1 MREAAAL
8 SDFNMNVIVL
18 SRMNAERLSY
28 TDYSSDKVII
38 SISTP
43 GDEKAEFDS
52 NNKTI
57 KDILYLDFYDISYNS
72 QEIFKGYEPMA
83 DEDAVKIRDFVLKW
97 KDKVDTIWV
106 HCDAG
111 ILRSAGVAAGILEA
125 LGKDN
130 SYIFDSK
137 MYFPNLLCYRKILNA
152 FKSK

>member
-1 MREAAAL
+1 ME
-8 SDFNMNVIVL
+8 FVIL
-18 SRMNAERLSY
+18 NKSKAQRLSY
-28 TDYSSDKVII
+28 TDYSSDKAII

-43 GDEKAEFDS
+43 GDEKAEFDR

-72 QEIFKGYEPMA
+72 QEIFKGYEPMS
-83 DEDAVKIRDFVLKW
+83 DEDAVKIRDFVLKC

-111 ILRSAGVAAGILEA
+111 ISRSAGVAAGILEA
-125 LGKDN
+125 LGEDN

-137 MYFPNLLCYRKILNA
+137 MYFQICFAIVKH
-152 FKSK
+152 

>member
-1 MREAAAL
+1 M
-8 SDFNMNVIVL
+8 DVTIMNK
-18 SRMNAERLSY
+18 SKTGRLSY

-43 GDEKAEFDS
+43 GDEKAEFDR

-57 KDILYLDFYDISYNS
+57 KDILYLEFYDISYNS
-72 QEIFKGYEPMA
+72 QEIFKGYEPMT
-83 DEDAVKIRDFVLKW
+83 DEDAVKIKDFVLKW
-97 KDKVDTIWV
+97 KDEVDTIWV

-111 ILRSAGVAAGILEA
+111 ISRSAGVAAGILEA

-137 MYFPNLLCYRKILNA
+137 MYFPNLLCYRKTLNA
-152 FKSK
+152 FINQ

>member
-1 MREAAAL
+1 
-8 SDFNMNVIVL
+8 MNK
-18 SRMNAERLSY
+18 SKAGRLSY
-28 TDYSSDKVII
+28 TDYSSDKAII

-43 GDEKAEFDS
+43 GDEKAEFDR

-72 QEIFKGYEPMA
+72 QEIFKGYEPMS

-97 KDKVDTIWV
+97 KDEADTLWV

-111 ILRSAGVAAGILEA
+111 ISRSAGVAAGILEA

-130 SYIFDSK
+130 SYIFESK
-137 MYFPNLLCYRKILNA
+137 MYFPNLLCYRKTLNA
-152 FKSK
+152 FINQ

>member
-1 MREAAAL
+1 MII
-8 SDFNMNVIVL
+8 IVL
-18 SRMNAERLSY
+18 SRMNAEKLSY
-28 TDYSSDKVII
+28 KDYSSDKVII

-43 GDEKAEFDS
+43 GDEEAEFDK

-57 KDILYLDFYDISYNS
+57 KDILYLEFYDISYNS
-72 QEIFKGYEPMA
+72 QEIFKGYAPMT

-97 KDKVDTIWV
+97 KNKVNTIWV

-111 ILRSAGVAAGILEA
+111 ISRSAGVAAGILEA

-137 MYFPNLLCYRKILNA
+137 MYFPNLLCYRKTLNA
-152 FKSK
+152 FINQ

>member
-1 MREAAAL
+1 
-8 SDFNMNVIVL
+8 MNVTITNK
-18 SRMNAERLSY
+18 SKAQRLSY

-38 SISTP
+38 SIRTP

-57 KDILYLDFYDISYNS
+57 KDILYLEFYDISYNS
-72 QEIFKGYEPMA
+72 QEIFKGYEPMT

-97 KDKVDTIWV
+97 KDKVDTLWV

-111 ILRSAGVAAGILEA
+111 ISRSAGVAAAILESF
-125 LGKDN
+125 GKDN

-137 MYFPNLLCYRKILNA
+137 MYFPNLLCYHKTLNA
-152 FKSK
+152 FRNR

>member
-1 MREAAAL
+1 ME
-8 SDFNMNVIVL
+8 FVIL
-18 SRMNAERLSY
+18 NKSKAERLSY

-43 GDEKAEFDS
+43 GDEKAKFDS

-72 QEIFKGYEPMA
+72 QEIFKGYEPMT

-111 ILRSAGVAAGILEA
+111 ISRSAGVAAGILEA

-137 MYFPNLLCYRKILNA
+137 MYFPNLLCYSKILNV

>member
-1 MREAAAL
+1 
-8 SDFNMNVIVL
+8 MNVIVL
-18 SRMNAERLSY
+18 NRMKAERLTY

-57 KDILYLDFYDISYNS
+57 KDILYLEFYDISYNS
-72 QEIFKGYEPMA
+72 QEVFKGYEPMS

-97 KDKVDTIWV
+97 KGKVDTIWV

-111 ILRSAGVAAGILEA
+111 ISRSAGVAAGILEV
-125 LGKDN
+125 LGEDN

>member
-1 MREAAAL
+1 MIMK
-8 SDFNMNVIVL
+8 FVIL
-18 SRMNAERLSY
+18 NKSKAERLSY

-38 SISTP
+38 SIRTP
-43 GDEKAEFDS
+43 GDKKAEFDS

-57 KDILYLDFYDISYNS
+57 KDILYLEFYDISYNS
-72 QEIFKGYEPMA
+72 QEIFKGYEPMS
-83 DEDAVKIRDFVLKW
+83 DEDAIKIKDFVLKW

-111 ILRSAGVAAGILEA
+111 ISRSAGVAAGILES
-125 LGKDN
+125 LGEDN

-137 MYFPNLLCYRKILNA
+137 MYFPNLLCYSKILNV

>member
-1 MREAAAL
+1 MIMK
-8 SDFNMNVIVL
+8 FVIL
-18 SRMNAERLSY
+18 NKSKAQRLSY

-38 SISTP
+38 SIRTL

-57 KDILYLDFYDISYNS
+57 KDILYLKFYDISYNS
-72 QEIFKGYEPMA
+72 QEIFKGYAPMT
-83 DEDAVKIRDFVLKW
+83 DEDAVKIKDFVLKW

-111 ILRSAGVAAGILEA
+111 ISRSAGVAAGIIEA
-125 LGKDN
+125 LGEDN

-137 MYFPNLLCYRKILNA
+137 MYFPNLLCYRKTLNA
-152 FKSK
+152 FKCI